1 MKKFTFL
8 VLLLFCANFIG
19 IYQSTAQV
27 SDINPDPAFDK
38 GKFIDATLNEP
49 IKAKEHNGA
58 LAFKYANDVVLG
70 NKLRKNFT
78 VEIEK
83 NGSYYLSA
91 YVNAVYDVPDNP
103 DVEMKDEKYPL
114 QEISVYI
121 DDELLGNLDISKS
134 GWRSSRLRTDKEIN
148 LSSGKHVVSFE
159 SAMPNTP
166 NVDVIKLSEM
176 NEKAV
181 FDNEEYEKFLDKL
194 KANMEKNKN
203 NNRKIEQEEIDAE
216 AEKRSG
222 LKSASNSSSDWEVA
236 PYSLD
241 MKGGNYMHKM
251 NVPVVYTYY
260 KKIYFSSGTNVKFET
275 FTNIPYTSTAVDP
288 VMYLF
293 SEDNFNNAWSNDDGG
308 PGFQSKIEVT
318 IPSTGYY
325 YLLVRAYS
333 SSYASTSTGMQGVV
347 DIYKNGVLYQDDAP
361 VSGYMVSVGTS
372 NTGTLNYF
380 TAYSTGLPKLWLAP
394 YGFTN
399 PIQFYGSR
407 YWYVSPMYYYWFDD
421 ARFRMVKNT
430 SSYLNM
436 YLLVSSEG
444 AWYVYWGNCDVFGSC
459 QQGYKSDFG
468 SSFPNMYDN
477 DVIRSAPTSNSY
489 NCASWAGGRTDLGRY
504 FWASN
509 PETSDNESGDWYVAP
524 YVAPYY
530 YSYQEA
536 YFKSW
541 DNFFGNNPARFT
553 GAPSYSRTASGG
565 AAEIALWTGSHA
577 SVRILGNDDPHGYNW
592 ESKCGGNYRI
602 FHVEE
607 SFDGGIYGDIETY
620 YYRDSGNK
628 SAQIDNSLTFQESM
642 DYGLTIIPDVQLS
655 NEEMEYVTSRLGL
668 KSTSGNELDKKFTVL
683 IEKMNSPEYIN
694 YSHPKFLLNSDEYK
708 SLFKYCKEN
717 ENKIFNN
724 LILKSFSDDNLT
736 SEIAAKIYVNL
747 TSDRY
752 PKLMNEVKEE
762 WKNNCFTEDGAYIA
776 PSEIAN
782 RKNYIKKT
790 VRVQMGNSTIDTPD
804 NKSLLLANSN
814 EMFSVYPNPIID
826 HATISFSLTES
837 NQISLMIF
845 DINGKVKTHIIENEM
860 YTKGTHTIPLEV
872 KNLVS
877 GVYICKLTSGK
888 NVYSRKILIK

>member
-1 MKKFTFL
+1 
-8 VLLLFCANFIG
+8 
-19 IYQSTAQV
+19 
-27 SDINPDPAFDK
+27 
-38 GKFIDATLNEP
+38 
-49 IKAKEHNGA
+49 
-58 LAFKYANDVVLG
+58 
-70 NKLRKNFT
+70 
-78 VEIEK
+78 
-83 NGSYYLSA
+83 
-91 YVNAVYDVPDNP
+91 
-103 DVEMKDEKYPL
+103 MKDKKYPL
-114 QEISVYI
+114 QEITVYLN
-121 DDELLGNLDISKS
+121 DELLGILDISIS
-134 GWRSSRLRTDKEIN
+134 GWRSSKLKMNKKLN
-148 LSSGKHVVSFE
+148 LTPGQHVITFE
-159 SAMPNTP
+159 SDMPNTP
-166 NVDVIKLSEM
+166 NVDVIKLST
-176 NEKAV
+176 NYEKAE
-181 FDNEEYEKFLDKL
+181 FDNSGYEEFLDKL
-194 KANMEKNKN
+194 QSNMDKNKHN
-203 NNRKIEQEEIDAE
+203 KRKIEQAE
-216 AEKRSG
+216 VEDEAKKQIG
-222 LKSASNSSSDWEVA
+222 LKSASNSSSDWEVS
-236 PYSLD
+236 PYTLD

-260 KKIYFSSGTNVKFET
+260 KKIYFSAGTYVDFHTQPNSP
-275 FTNIPYTSTAVDP
+275 NSYYSVDP

-293 SEDNFNNAWSNDDGG
+293 SDDNFNNAWSNDDGYT
-308 PGFQSKIEVT
+308 GFQSRITVT
-318 IPSTGYY
+318 IPSSGYY
-325 YLLVRAYS
+325 YLVVRAYS
-333 SSYASTSTGMQGVV
+333 SYYASTATGMQGVV
-347 DIYKNGVLYQDDAP
+347 DIYKNGYIYQDDAP

-372 NTGTLNYF
+372 NTGTLNFF
-380 TAYSTGLPKLWLAP
+380 TAYSTGIPKLWLAP
-394 YGFTN
+394 NGSTS
-399 PIQFYGSR
+399 PIQFHGST
-407 YWYVSPMYYYWFDD
+407 YWYLPPMDYNWFDD
-421 ARFRMVKNT
+421 ARFRIVKNT

-444 AWYVYWGNCDVFGSC
+444 AWWVYWGNCDVFGSC

-477 DVIRSAPTSNSY
+477 DVIRSASTSNSY
-489 NCASWAGGRTDLGRY
+489 NCASWAGGRTDLGRL

-509 PETSDNESGDWYVAP
+509 PETGDNESGDWYVAP

-655 NEEMEYVTSRLGL
+655 KEEMEYVTSRIGL
-668 KSTSGNELDKKFTVL
+668 KSASGNELDKKFTVL
-683 IEKMNSPEYIN
+683 IEKMNSPEFIN
-694 YSHPKFLLNSDEYK
+694 YSHPKFLLDSDEYK
-708 SLFKYCKEN
+708 SVFKYCKEN

-736 SEIAAKIYVNL
+736 SEIATKIYVNL

-776 PSEIAN
+776 PSGIAN

-790 VRVQMGNSTIDTPD
+790 ITVQMGNSTIKTTD
-804 NKSLLLANSN
+804 NENLLLANSN

-826 HATISFSLTES
+826 NATISFSLSES
-837 NQISLMIF
+837 KQISLEVL
-845 DINGKVKTHIIENEM
+845 DINGKIKAHIIKDKM
-860 YTKGTHTIPLEV
+860 YPKGSYTMPLKV
-872 KNLVS
+872 KNLGS
-877 GVYICKLTSGK
+877 GIYICKLTSGG
-888 NVYSRKILIK
+888 NVYNRKILIK